1 MTKLAS
7 RMTWNSYR
15 RLSTRLDRVLW
26 NLLRTNCGLEPNIA
40 PDRHHRQG
48 FELLQRESGGGIL
61 QPTALVLNAA
71 PGPREGFPLAG

>member
-26 NLLRTNCGLEPNIA
+26 NLLRTNCELEPNIA

-48 FELLQRESGGGIL
+48 FELLQRESGWRD
-61 QPTALVLNAA
+61 LN
-71 PGPREGFPLAG
+71 PRPLRPER